1 MRFSCRFHFALVLVL
16 AAAACSRPVDDTTSA
31 AQPQPGTATPNA
43 SAPAEKAGNPAATV
57 PVERHDA
64 RVAAASNQPSTPRP
78 TPPRIPAT
86 ATAPPAPAP
95 VPADV
100 PAPPAVKIPAGTTLS
115 VTMIDAV
122 GTDTNKAGDT
132 FTASLAEP
140 VVINGKTALEKGA
153 KVQGRIESLDEPGRV
168 KGRAAMSLVLTQL
181 TRKDKAYKIDT
192 QPFTAQAE
200 SGTKK
205 DALKVG
211 GGAALGALVGALAG
225 GKKGAAVGA
234 AVGGGAGTTV
244 VLATKGD
251 QLKID
256 SETKVNFV
264 LKDDIDLK

>member
-1 MRFSCRFHFALVLVL
+1 MRFSGRFHFALVLVL

-43 SAPAEKAGNPAATV
+43 AAPAEKAGNPATTA
-57 PVERHDA
+57 PVERHDT
-64 RVAAASNQPSTPRP
+64 RSAAASNQPSTPRP

-86 ATAPPAPAP
+86 ATAPPAP

-181 TRKDKAYKIDT
+181 MRKDKAYKIDT

-200 SGTKK
+200 SGAKK

-234 AVGGGAGTTV
+234 AVGGGAGTTA

-264 LKDDIDLK
+264 LKDDLELK